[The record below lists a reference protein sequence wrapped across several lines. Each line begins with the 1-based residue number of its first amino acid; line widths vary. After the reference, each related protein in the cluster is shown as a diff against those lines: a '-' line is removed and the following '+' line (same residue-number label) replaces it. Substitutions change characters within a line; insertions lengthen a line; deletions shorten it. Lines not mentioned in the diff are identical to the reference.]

1 MTGKKETFYLY
12 LKKATNKTSKNFKPV
27 SLLPICSKDFE
38 RIICDNM
45 LKYFLDNN
53 LMYSKQSGVRPG
65 DSCVNQLLSITYDIN
80 ASFDNG

>member
-1 MTGKKETFYLY
+1 MTGKKETLYLY

-27 SLLPICSKDFE
+27 SLLPICSKDFK

-65 DSCVNQLLSITYDIN
+65 DSCANQLLSVTHDID
-80 ASFDNG
+80 ASFNNG